1 MRVFKSSITSTF
13 GRRERGRVVE
23 VVRAR
28 GFQSRHSFLL
38 YNSTRRRERER
49 EREREYFTRENKRS
63 RRRRNSAKT
72 LPFELSFVG
81 QSEEKKEAKMHRKR
95 AVAVKKEKVCS
106 PRTRL
111 SLLHS
116 FARARYTHTRFYR
129 AVEILSRIQT
139 RYERE
144 TTKTAKRE
152 GGRGVLF
159 LWWFCAS
166 QRVKE
171 SAFVCYFSRR
181 VRRSQVCCGGNLVK
195 R

>member
-1 MRVFKSSITSTF
+1 MSAREAFKVDILLCYITALV
-13 GRRERGRVVE
+13 G
-23 VVRAR
+23 
-28 GFQSRHSFLL
+28 
-38 YNSTRRRERER
+38 ERER
-49 EREREYFTRENKRS
+49 ERESTLRERIKGVVVAVTVL
-63 RRRRNSAKT
+63 T

-81 QSEEKKEAKMHRKR
+81 QSEEKKRSKMHL
-95 AVAVKKEKVCS
+95 KKEQSGGQKRKS
-106 PRTRL
+106 LLSYRTRL

-129 AVEILSRIQT
+129 AVILSRIHT
-139 RYERE
+139 RYKRE

-171 SAFVCYFSRR
+171 RARCLLFFPTGSSFT
-181 VRRSQVCCGGNLVK
+181 VCCGGNLVK

>member
-28 GFQSRHSFLL
+28 GFQSRHSSLL
-38 YNSTRRRERER
+38 YNSTRRREGER
-49 EREREYFTRENKRS
+49 ERIKGVVVAVTVL
-63 RRRRNSAKT
+63 T
-72 LPFELSFVG
+72 LPFTSSFVG
-81 QSEEKKEAKMHRKR
+81 QSEEKKEAKFISKKSNL
-95 AVAVKKEKVCS
+95 AVKKEKVCS

-129 AVEILSRIQT
+129 AVVILSRIHT

-171 SAFVCYFSRR
+171 SALSAIFPNGFVVHVLWGKFS
-181 VRRSQVCCGGNLVK
+181 
-195 R
+195 

>member
-28 GFQSRHSFLL
+28 GFQSRHSSLL
-38 YNSTRRRERER
+38 YNSTRRREGER
-49 EREREYFTRENKRS
+49 ERIKGVVVAVTVL
-63 RRRRNSAKT
+63 T
-72 LPFELSFVG
+72 LPFTSSFVG
-81 QSEEKKEAKMHRKR
+81 QSEEKKEAKFISKKSNL
-95 AVAVKKEKVCS
+95 AVKKEKVCS

-129 AVEILSRIQT
+129 AVVILSPAYT
-139 RYERE
+139 RGTNERRR
-144 TTKTAKRE
+144 KRQKE
-152 GGRGVLF
+152 RVVEAFFFFGGFV
-159 LWWFCAS
+159 
-166 QRVKE
+166 RVRE
-171 SAFVCYFSRR
+171 SRR
-181 VRRSQVCCGGNLVK
+181 ARCLLFFPTGSSFTCCGGNLVK

>member
-28 GFQSRHSFLL
+28 GFQSRHSSLL

-49 EREREYFTRENKRS
+49 ERESTLRERIKGVVVVVTVLKR
-63 RRRRNSAKT
+63 
-72 LPFELSFVG
+72 FLS
-81 QSEEKKEAKMHRKR
+81 SCLSSDSLRKKKKQNASQKR
-95 AVAVKKEKVCS
+95 AIWGSQKRK
-106 PRTRL
+106 
-111 SLLHS
+111 SLLSSNATISSS
-116 FARARYTHTRFYR
+116 FFRARAIYTRTVLSRSSTT
-129 AVEILSRIQT
+129 LSRIHT
-139 RYERE
+139 RYKRE

-171 SAFVCYFSRR
+171 SALSAIFPNGFVVHVLWGKFS
-181 VRRSQVCCGGNLVK
+181 
-195 R
+195 

>member
-1 MRVFKSSITSTF
+1 VRVFKSSITSTF

-28 GFQSRHSFLL
+28 GFQSRHSSLL
-38 YNSTRRRERER
+38 YNSTRRREGER
-49 EREREYFTRENKRS
+49 ERIKGVVVAVTVL
-63 RRRRNSAKT
+63 T
-72 LPFELSFVG
+72 LPFTSSFVG
-81 QSEEKKEAKMHRKR
+81 QSEEKKEAKFISKKSNL
-95 AVAVKKEKVCS
+95 AVKKEKVCS

-129 AVEILSRIQT
+129 AVVILSRIHT
-139 RYERE
+139 RYKRE

-171 SAFVCYFSRR
+171 SALSAIFPNGFVVHVLWGKFS
-181 VRRSQVCCGGNLVK
+181 
-195 R
+195 

>member
-28 GFQSRHSFLL
+28 GFQSRHSSLL
-38 YNSTRRRERER
+38 YNSTRRREGER
-49 EREREYFTRENKRS
+49 ERIKGVVVAVTVL
-63 RRRRNSAKT
+63 T
-72 LPFELSFVG
+72 LPFTSSFVG
-81 QSEEKKEAKMHRKR
+81 QSEEKKEAKFISKKSNL
-95 AVAVKKEKVCS
+95 AVKKEKVCS

-129 AVEILSRIQT
+129 AVILSRIHT

-171 SAFVCYFSRR
+171 SALSAIFPNGFVVHVLWGKFS
-181 VRRSQVCCGGNLVK
+181 
-195 R
+195 

>member
-28 GFQSRHSFLL
+28 GFQSRHSSLL
-38 YNSTRRRERER
+38 YNSTRRRER

-63 RRRRNSAKT
+63 RRRSNSAKT

-81 QSEEKKEAKMHRKR
+81 QSEEKKEAKIHRKR
-95 AVAVKKEKVCS
+95 AVWQSKKKKSALLE
-106 PRTRL
+106 RDYLFFIL
-111 SLLHS
+111 S
-116 FARARYTHTRFYR
+116 RARDIHTHAQFYR
-129 AVEILSRIQT
+129 TVVILSRINA

-171 SAFVCYFSRR
+171 SALSAIFPNGFV
-181 VRRSQVCCGGNLVK
+181 VHVCCGGNLVK

>member
-28 GFQSRHSFLL
+28 GFQSRHSSLL
-38 YNSTRRRERER
+38 YNSTRRREGER
-49 EREREYFTRENKRS
+49 ERIKGVVVAVTVL
-63 RRRRNSAKT
+63 T
-72 LPFELSFVG
+72 LPFTSSFVG
-81 QSEEKKEAKMHRKR
+81 QSEEKKEAKFISKKSNL
-95 AVAVKKEKVCS
+95 AVKKEKVCS

-116 FARARYTHTRFYR
+116 FARARYTHTRTVLSR
-129 AVEILSRIQT
+129 SSTTLSRIHT
-139 RYERE
+139 RYKRE

-171 SAFVCYFSRR
+171 SALSAIFPNGFVVHVLWGKFS
-181 VRRSQVCCGGNLVK
+181 
-195 R
+195 

>member
-28 GFQSRHSFLL
+28 GFQSRHSSLL

-49 EREREYFTRENKRS
+49 ERERESTLRERIKGVVVVVTVL
-63 RRRRNSAKT
+63 T

-81 QSEEKKEAKMHRKR
+81 QSEEKKEAKCISKKSNL
-95 AVAVKKEKVCS
+95 AVKKEKVCS

-129 AVEILSRIQT
+129 AVILSRIHT
-139 RYERE
+139 RYKRE

-171 SAFVCYFSRR
+171 SALSAIFPNGFVVHVLWGKFS
-181 VRRSQVCCGGNLVK
+181 
-195 R
+195 

>member
-28 GFQSRHSFLL
+28 GFQSRHSSLL
-38 YNSTRRRERER
+38 YNSTRRRVRER
-49 EREREYFTRENKRS
+49 EREREYFARENKRS

-81 QSEEKKEAKMHRKR
+81 QSEEKKEAKCISKKSNL
-95 AVAVKKEKVCS
+95 AVKKEKVCS

-129 AVEILSRIQT
+129 AVVILSRIHT

-171 SAFVCYFSRR
+171 SALSAIFPNGFVVHVLWGKFS
-181 VRRSQVCCGGNLVK
+181 
-195 R
+195 

>member
-28 GFQSRHSFLL
+28 GFQSRHSSLL

-49 EREREYFTRENKRS
+49 ERESTLRERIKGVVVVVTVLKR
-63 RRRRNSAKT
+63 
-72 LPFELSFVG
+72 FLS
-81 QSEEKKEAKMHRKR
+81 SCLSSDSLRKKKKQNASKEGRL
-95 AVAVKKEKVCS
+95 AVKKEKVCS

-129 AVEILSRIQT
+129 AVVILSRIHT
-139 RYERE
+139 RYKRE

-171 SAFVCYFSRR
+171 SALSAIFPNGFVVHVLWGKFS
-181 VRRSQVCCGGNLVK
+181 
-195 R
+195 